1 MKMKLPIFLF
11 LLPAAASAF
20 SCGGTLTEPCLGEK
34 DSRYDKEASN
44 ALTDQARIYAI
55 TQGYF
60 NCTTNFYDAA
70 TGLPLLDGTPLGLP
84 GLNVFPHYLFL
95 NNSFSGSRSVG
106 HRINVYENLIQGG
119 PGAVAIQEGWATSS
133 YEKDGSM
140 IQIGS
145 RVGFTTGSFESQG
158 NTNSYA
164 VDSRTL
170 YASGKS
176 VVVFGDIEYPISISE
191 LQVCLDDECRQLSGN
206 QDTFADLGG
215 AYIHSSQAVRKCDK
229 INSAEEWIQAV
240 QDAYVAYNV
249 AEAIRVPLPME
260 GECLSGGCPTE
271 EDWCKTDPECSESP
285 YQEPDASV
293 KSGAIAGFTVAGI
306 VLLIAALYTLH
317 VVKSRQQKQRYKTKF
332 ARRIAG
338 NIDRTKSMRQLTPE
352 ALGREFKK
360 IDSEHPGGNIT
371 KEGLWNF
378 LSTGKAG
385 DISESDFNSLF
396 AAIDLDNN
404 GTVDF
409 LEFCTFMGQCS
420 DEYRFERGNLNR
432 GSIADRA
439 SRRFTVDDTADTA
452 PRPMSALAPGTDD
465 ATKLVSFEDATTK
478 EETLE
483 AGEDKEEMEE

>member
-1 MKMKLPIFLF
+1 MKLPIFLF

-20 SCGGTLTEPCLGEK
+20 SCGGKLTEDCLGET
-34 DSRYDKEASN
+34 DIRYDEDASN
-44 ALTDQARIYAI
+44 TLTDQAPVYKI
-55 TQGYF
+55 TEGYYD
-60 NCTTNFYDAA
+60 CTQNFYDAT
-70 TGLPLLDGTPLGLP
+70 TGLPLEDGSSIGLP
-84 GLNVFPHYLFL
+84 EHKVFPHYLFL
-95 NNSFSGSRSVG
+95 NNSFFGSRTVW
-106 HRINVYENLIQGG
+106 HRINVYENVNQGA
-119 PGAVAIQEGWATSS
+119 PGLAIIQEGWATSS

-145 RVGFTTGSFESQG
+145 STGFTDDFESQG

-164 VDSRTL
+164 VDDRTV
-170 YASGKS
+170 YTSGQS
-176 VVVFGDIEYPISISE
+176 EIVLDMPYQISISE

-206 QDTFADLGG
+206 QDTFVDIDDVFL
-215 AYIHSSQAVRKCDK
+215 HTSQGVRKCDK
-229 INSAEEWIQAV
+229 INSAGDWVQAV
-240 QDAYVAYNV
+240 EDAYDAYNV

-293 KSGAIAGFTVAGI
+293 KSGAIAGFTVLGI
-306 VLLIAALYTLH
+306 VLLIAALYALH
-317 VVKSRQQKQRYKTKF
+317 VMKSRQQKQRYKTKF
-332 ARRIAG
+332 AKRIAN

-360 IDSEHPGGNIT
+360 IESENPGGNIT

-420 DEYRFERGNLNR
+420 DEYRYERGKLNR
-432 GSIADRA
+432 ESIADRA
-439 SRRFTVDDTADTA
+439 SRRISLTVE
-452 PRPMSALAPGTDD
+452 LEPGIDD
-465 ATKLVSFEDATTK
+465 AAKLVSFEDARTN
-478 EETLE
+478 EATLE
-483 AGEDKEEMEE
+483 VGEDKEKMEDKEEMED